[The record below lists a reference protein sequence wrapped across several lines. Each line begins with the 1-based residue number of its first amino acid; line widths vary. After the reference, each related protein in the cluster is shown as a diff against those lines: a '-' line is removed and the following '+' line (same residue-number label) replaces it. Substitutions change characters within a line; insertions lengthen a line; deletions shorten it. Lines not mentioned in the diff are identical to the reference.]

1 VHKELVWQY
10 SSESGG
16 FEQSME
22 DVVTHITHNGDFDV
36 LNAFSHKIVVDD
48 VGLFL
53 ERVLHCPNNL
63 KGDSPKVAGCMDLF
77 RVQGRWAASARLA
90 YVRLLGSAQQVSGGE
105 ALSKGA
111 PNSFPNAAYWDLW
124 AGYFEGIFMEHKNNL
139 ITHGKRFDEMFGTS
153 EFYSL
158 KTDAVDQ
165 FVQCVEKGVDASGL
179 ANLPQAPADMKL
191 WTDAQVHSFCANTVD
206 GFLRHDLYNAM
217 VEFLSRAE
225 GSFGLQAHCT
235 LETGS
240 VVIASKGQPMS
251 LAFDQE
257 LPLVLYGSEAE
268 AVSVPVDTEGRWLPQ
283 RIDLDSKGEVMRVGL
298 ARTLLEPT
306 QVRSPM
312 AFKSG
317 IEIRSFVLST
327 MSEETSET
335 LNDRSI
341 SVLSAAL
348 PYDPKRDLVESDL
361 RVTPAV
367 LAEIDKG
374 TSAWYQ

>member
-1 VHKELVWQY
+1 
-10 SSESGG
+10 
-16 FEQSME
+16 
-22 DVVTHITHNGDFDV
+22 
-36 LNAFSHKIVVDD
+36 
-48 VGLFL
+48 
-53 ERVLHCPNNL
+53 
-63 KGDSPKVAGCMDLF
+63 
-77 RVQGRWAASARLA
+77 
-90 YVRLLGSAQQVSGGE
+90 
-105 ALSKGA
+105 
-111 PNSFPNAAYWDLW
+111 
-124 AGYFEGIFMEHKNNL
+124 
-139 ITHGKRFDEMFGTS
+139 
-153 EFYSL
+153 
-158 KTDAVDQ
+158 
-165 FVQCVEKGVDASGL
+165 
-179 ANLPQAPADMKL
+179 MKL
-191 WTDAQVHSFCANTVD
+191 WTYAHMHSFCANTVD
-206 GFLRHDLYNAM
+206 GFLRYDLYNAM

-298 ARTLLEPT
+298 ARTLFEPT
-306 QVRSPM
+306 QVKSPLVLE
-312 AFKSG
+312 SG
-317 IEIRSFVLST
+317 IEIRSYVLST

-341 SVLSAAL
+341 SVQSAAL

-374 TSAWYQ
+374 TSA